1 MKRNINIVIFQITF
15 RHTLLEYA
23 LVIQTK
29 ILVYKNNTDELVKLS
44 CDYLSPELFI
54 NKTVGIAH
62 QIK

>member
-15 RHTLLEYA
+15 RLTLLEYA

-29 ILVYKNNTDELVKLS
+29 IYKNNTDKLVKLS
-44 CDYLSPELFI
+44 CDYLSPELTI

-62 QIK
+62 QRK